1 MTSPILDSTSK
12 SIAKLQTLAP
22 EQQQEVLDFVE
33 FLAQKYAQPQQP
45 PQKRVL
51 GLNQDKIWISDDFN
65 DPLSWWAEKFI
76 SMSLRVERSVTFA
89 QRLVEKQ
96 SQWF

>member
-1 MTSPILDSTSK
+1 MTSQILDSTSK
-12 SIAKLQTLAP
+12 LIAKLQTLAP
-22 EQQQEVLDFVE
+22 EQQQQVLDFVE

-65 DPLSWWAEKFI
+65 DPLPDEFWLGESEG
-76 SMSLRVERSVTFA
+76 
-89 QRLVEKQ
+89 
-96 SQWF
+96 

>member
-1 MTSPILDSTSK
+1 MTSQILDSTSK
-12 SIAKLQTLAP
+12 LIAKLQTLAP
-22 EQQQEVLDFVE
+22 EQQQQVLDFVE

-65 DPLSWWAEKFI
+65 DPLPDEFWLGE
-76 SMSLRVERSVTFA
+76 
-89 QRLVEKQ
+89 
-96 SQWF
+96 SQG